1 MGMTR
6 ADAWLTRQRSRRL
19 GRLQLVCF
27 SYAGGSASA
36 YRTWPD
42 TWLCGSD
49 RQRTARSRG
58 PWPSD
63 SRRTGA
69 AGV

>member
-6 ADAWLTRQRSRRL
+6 ADAWLTRSRSRRL
-19 GRLQLVCF
+19 GRLQLLCF
-27 SYAGGSASA
+27 PYAGGRASA

-42 TWLCGSD
+42 RWRRGSY
-49 RQRTARSRG
+49 RQRTARSRVR
-58 PWPSD
+58 WPSD

-69 AGV
+69 GV

>member
-6 ADAWLTRQRSRRL
+6 ADAWLTRPRSRRL

-27 SYAGGSASA
+27 SYAAGSASA
-36 YRTWPD
+36 FRTWSD
-42 TWLCGSD
+42 RCRCGSD
-49 RQRTARSRG
+49 TQRTAPSRV

-69 AGV
+69 GV